1 MSGRLPTEP
10 PDDAVAPV
18 RHPDAPAPGELIQS
32 HYAVCFACGAD
43 HPAGL
48 HMRLY
53 ADDGLS
59 VRAELDV
66 GEHHQGAPGL
76 AHGGLLAAAFDEVL
90 GALNWLVRYPAV
102 TVRLETDFRR
112 PVPVGT
118 TLYITAEC
126 VAIAG
131 RKIYSRAV
139 GRLGAP
145 DGPVGVEA
153 AAVFIAVPIEHFRDN
168 GRAED
173 VAAFISSGDRT
184 AVTSAFEVNP

>member
-1 MSGRLPTEP
+1 VARRPIDP
-10 PDDAVAPV
+10 PDTAILPQ
-18 RHPDAPAPGELIQS
+18 RHPDAPAVGERIGS
-32 HYAVCFACGAD
+32 HYRVCFGCGPE
-43 HPAGL
+43 HPTGL
-48 HMRLY
+48 HMEVTAGTGCRIH
-53 ADDGLS
+53 
-59 VRAELDV
+59 AEFTV
-66 GEHHQGAPGL
+66 TEHHQGAPGL
-76 AHGGLLAAAFDEVL
+76 AHGGLLSAAFDEAL
-90 GALNWLVRYPAV
+90 GAVTWLLHVPAV
-102 TVRLETDFRR
+102 TGHLETDFRR

-173 VAAFISSGDRT
+173 VAAFISSGDRHT
-184 AVTSAFEVNP
+184 VTSAFEVNP